1 MIQPAEHVC
10 AVYATLR
17 CRHLQLSGG
26 CLVCYVFTLF
36 SHEASMP
43 VRKKTPMHSSRQ
55 HYGRSRS
62 SGRVKVVCVG
72 ELRSYL
78 HWVNAGESPGRREL
92 DGGC

>member
-36 SHEASMP
+36 SHEASVP
-43 VRKKTPMHSSRQ
+43 VRKKDPL
-55 HYGRSRS
+55 
-62 SGRVKVVCVG
+62 CIA
-72 ELRSYL
+72 
-78 HWVNAGESPGRREL
+78 AGNTMVDL
-92 DGGC
+92 DPPEGSMQFAWET